1 MAISE
6 FGKGAISFGLQ
17 QVANTVG
24 GNTAL
29 KRQERLMGINLK
41 NQKELNRQGRDIQ
54 MDMWNRTNYGAQV
67 RHMKEAGLS
76 PGLIYGNSGGGGATT
91 GSQGGGSAASGGA
104 PSRPQMGM
112 EALLMGEQMNLM
124 KAQAR
129 KLNVDANKIE
139 GADTDLAI
147 AQKLKTDKE
156 TAKLIQEKTNL
167 KTIDEINKFEKAIKK
182 AEKDRTDK
190 GMIKGDNFGNLL
202 NAIGLDPVNNPT
214 DRVILNGMLGTWFG
228 SKIANNIMQAI
239 MSWKGPKTNKKG
251 FNQPDLK
258 EVKKGANRPFNHIE
272 WSVE

>member
-6 FGKGAISFGLQ
+6 FGKGVISFGLQ
-17 QVANTVG
+17 QVANTIG
-24 GNTAL
+24 GNTAQ

-41 NQKELNRQGRDIQ
+41 NQKELNQQGRNIQ
-54 MDMWNRTNYGAQV
+54 MDLWNKTNYGAQV

-91 GSQGGGSAASGGA
+91 GSQGGGSAASGAA

-129 KLNVDANKIE
+129 KLNVDADKTE

-156 TAKLIQEKTNL
+156 TAKIIQETTNL
-167 KTIDEINKFEKAIKK
+167 KTIDEINEFEKGIKK
-182 AEKDRTDK
+182 AEKERTDK
-190 GMIKGDNFGNLL
+190 GFIKNDTVGNLL
-202 NAIGLDPVNNPT
+202 NATGLDPVNNPEH
-214 DRVILNGMLGTWFG
+214 RVLLNGMLGVWFG
-228 SKIANNIMQAI
+228 SKIAKDLMGAI
-239 MSWKGPKTNKKG
+239 MAIKPSKGGFKQPPLKNTMSKG
-251 FNQPDLK
+251 N
-258 EVKKGANRPFNHIE
+258 VTE
-272 WSVE
+272 WSVK